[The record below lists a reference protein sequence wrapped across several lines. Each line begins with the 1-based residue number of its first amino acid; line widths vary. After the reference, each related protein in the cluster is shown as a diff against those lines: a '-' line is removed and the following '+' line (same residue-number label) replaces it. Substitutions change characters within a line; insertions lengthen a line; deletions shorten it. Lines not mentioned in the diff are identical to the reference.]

1 MYLQKIALIPL
12 IFIIFVLSPGCRAD
26 EKNALSRLNDL
37 ETRKDLQDEAITE
50 EIQKIWQYSRLNEP
64 LRCEHSDYQ
73 INMIKSTLALEAK
86 YDLRPQIMVGWVC
99 SFGALK
105 YLVEERSKRD
115 LEQAVSCCAAIV
127 SWNKSKTNMD
137 DPIASYFAQ
146 KAYSLLRESGRQ
158 HKLSAYKLSYIYG
171 TIFYCMAVAPYKS
184 ANDDAWALID
194 GDYGMYFDHNC
205 LDWFAVLNWRL
216 KENLSNDEVDKI
228 LHILEKFDPEKKNP
242 ADFILLVAKDKNYAI
257 QSIEKMK
264 IKLNTKDVKLIQAAM
279 DQFIDSNI
287 FS

>member
-1 MYLQKIALIPL
+1 MCLQKIAMIP
-12 IFIIFVLSPGCRAD
+12 IFVIAFVLSPGFRAD

-37 ETRKDLQDEAITE
+37 ETRKDLQDLAISE

-64 LRCEHSDYQ
+64 LRCEHADYQ
-73 INMIKSTLALEAK
+73 INMIKSTLALEDK
-86 YDLRPQIMVGWVC
+86 HDLRPQIMVGWVC

-115 LEQAVSCCAAIV
+115 LEQAVLYCAAIV
-127 SWNKSKTNMD
+127 SWHTNKSCMD

-146 KAYSLLRESGRQ
+146 KAYSLLRESGKQ
-158 HKLSAYKLSYIYG
+158 QKLSAYKLSNIYG
-171 TIFYCMAVAPYKS
+171 TIFYCMAAAPYKS

-205 LDWFAVLNWRL
+205 LDWFAVMNWRL
-216 KENLSNDEVDKI
+216 KENLSNDQVDKI
-228 LHILEKFDPEKKNP
+228 LHILEKIDLEKKVP

-264 IKLNTKDVKLIQAAM
+264 IKLNTKDIEIIQKTM